1 MPKRKPTPIQRGR
14 RPGWGRPI
22 FLELPDDA
30 DVLLERARAEV
41 GLDRAS
47 FCRVAVLERL
57 RKEVAA

>member
-1 MPKRKPTPIQRGR
+1 MKRKPTPKPSR

-30 DVLLERARAEV
+30 DTLLEKTRAKV

-47 FCRVAVLERL
+47 FCRAVVMERL
-57 RKEVAA
+57 SREVAA